1 LSQEV
6 EAVRRL
12 VLWDVDGTLVHYG
25 GLGWEAFQ
33 DAFLAVVG
41 RPPSGI
47 DGSRITLAGRSR
59 C

>member
-1 LSQEV
+1 V